1 MKKLCNINLFSK
13 HFSTSSILSLP
24 NSPVEGSDVSD
35 IEEIETIS
43 NVDDKEDHYQ
53 EKIEEYTERNAFLA
67 EAKEV
72 YLRKRNN
79 HNISNEDEERLIF
92 AVDNYIN
99 KEGVTDENVTEE
111 DFDESVEINRAKWET
126 YINKLEKLSA
136 IKERIINENQSETES
151 NQDETGSNQGSSGE
165 NGYQNG
171 STESGSQSDFQDSSD
186 MDSSSEPYDYM
197 SED

>member
-1 MKKLCNINLFSK
+1 MKKLPNISLFSK
-13 HFSTSSILSLP
+13 HFSTTSISSLP

-43 NVDDKEDHYQ
+43 DVDDREDHYQ
-53 EKIEEYTERNAFLA
+53 EKIEEYMERNAFLA
-67 EAKEV
+67 ESKEI
-72 YLRKRNN
+72 YLRRRNN
-79 HNISNEDEERLIF
+79 HNISNDDEEKLTF

-111 DFDESVEINRAKWET
+111 DFNESVEINRAKWET

-136 IKERIINENQSETES
+136 IKERIINENQSET
-151 NQDETGSNQGSSGE
+151 GSNQGGSGE
-165 NGYQNG
+165 NGPQNG
-171 STESGSQSDFQDSSD
+171 STEGGSQSDFQDSSD
-186 MDSSSEPYDYM
+186 IDSSSEPYDYM